1 MWRKGTEPE
10 VRLDNTKNR
19 FENDKG
25 NSVVLIKSSILGQ
38 SDGPSELVS
47 LACMFM
53 TQQQQDKVDGSTSKL
68 MVAP

>member
-1 MWRKGTEPE
+1 M
-10 VRLDNTKNR
+10 
-19 FENDKG
+19 
-25 NSVVLIKSSILGQ
+25 VLIKSSILGQ

-47 LACMFM
+47 LTCMFM